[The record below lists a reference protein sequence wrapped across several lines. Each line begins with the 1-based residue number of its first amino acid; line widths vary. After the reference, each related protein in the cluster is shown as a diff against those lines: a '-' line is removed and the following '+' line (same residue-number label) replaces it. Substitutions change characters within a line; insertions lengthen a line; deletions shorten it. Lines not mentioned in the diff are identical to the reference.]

1 MELLLNLI
9 WLALSMGAFVIFLRR
24 RPRAGRDWQPHRRA
38 LLALACTLLLLFPVV
53 SASDDL
59 HPTQALL
66 EDATRRIQQFASPLQ
81 LAHSGSVIPLWPML
95 PALALALG
103 FALATWQPWRPQELP
118 TAARRGYSR
127 ALGGRA
133 PPLFSN

>member
-9 WLALSMGAFVIFLRR
+9 WLALGIGAFVIFLRR
-24 RPRAGRDWQPHRRA
+24 RPRSGLDQQPRRRA
-38 LLALACTLLLLFPVV
+38 LLALACALLLLFPVV

-59 HPTQALL
+59 HPSQALL
-66 EDATRRIQQFASPLQ
+66 EDATRRIQQFSSPLQ
-81 LAHSGSVIPLWPML
+81 LSHSGSVIPLWPIL

-103 FALATWQPWRPQELP
+103 FALAAWQPWRPLELP
-118 TAARRGYSR
+118 TEARRGYRRSLR
-127 ALGGRA
+127 GRA